1 MSIKAITWAFDQ
13 KLDDPTAKL
22 VLLGIAD
29 KYNEDRGYAWPSVE
43 RLAEMADCTERTV
56 NRKIVMLAE
65 LGLVQILRNPPQT
78 NRYFLPTLTNCHP
91 DTHDRVTLTP
101 DVGVTLTPSV
111 AQTIENDSEQYIS
124 FKSAFETFWDAVPRK
139 QGKKGAMRAYKT
151 ALKDTD
157 ADTLLTAMKAFAAD
171 VKAKGT
177 ELRFIPLP
185 ATWLNQGRWDDDLA
199 GEAPQPHENFG
210 VSQRWM
216 PKTEEQF
223 KSRFDKMPNWYRQNR
238 PDVIS
243 VAREAGW
250 LNE

>member
-56 NRKIVMLAE
+56 SRKISMLEE
-65 LGLVQILRNPPQT
+65 LGVIETIRHPTRT
-78 NRYFLPTLTNCHP
+78 NRYFLPNMTSCRPDTGVHP
-91 DTHDRVTLTP
+91 DMTSSVLSDR
-101 DVGVTLTPSV
+101 TPSV
-111 AQTIENDSEQYIS
+111 IQTIENDSEQYIS
-124 FKSAFETFWDAVPRK
+124 FKSAFEMFWDAVPRK

-171 VKAKGT
+171 VKVKGT
-177 ELRFIPLP
+177 ESRFVPLP

-210 VSQRWM
+210 ISQRWL